1 MCTISKE
8 IHGKFKVDISK
19 LLFYHVARARPG
31 KANVASP
38 LTPAPA
44 TAPVSTP
51 PLAASLA
58 RSALSLSP
66 LPLSHTPPPC
76 HLGPIFHSLFFWVHF
91 LWFLN
96 QSEKSCGVFVLEVRG
111 DLLTRA
117 IAVWFP

>member
-8 IHGKFKVDISK
+8 IHGKLKVDISK
-19 LLFYHVARARPG
+19 LLFYHGARAPG

-38 LTPAPA
+38 LTPATA
-44 TAPVSTP
+44 TAPVSP
-51 PLAASLA
+51 PPPPASLA

-66 LPLSHTPPPC
+66 LPLSHTPSPY

-96 QSEKSCGVFVLEVRG
+96 QSEKSCGIFVLEVRG
-111 DLLTRA
+111 DLPTRA